1 MSSCSSICLKF
12 SISLM
17 STTVSP
23 EVLPVSPLL
32 SCQLSKTLLNFLNTL
47 IYSYV
52 HVWKI
57 IHSYISFLPCCRNPL
72 FDGARYKVEPTSLIG
87 HISSLKAHKGA
98 ITIPS
103 RTTMTF
109 LVQKR
114 QSHIKIYFGQTS

>member
-1 MSSCSSICLKF
+1 MSSCCSICLKF

-17 STTVSP
+17 STTASP

-47 IYSYV
+47 IYSYE

-57 IHSYISFLPCCRNPL
+57 IHSYISPLPYCRNPL
-72 FDGARYKVEPTSLIG
+72 FDGVRYKVEPTLLIG
-87 HISSLKAHKGA
+87 YISSLKAHKGA

-103 RTTMTF
+103 PTTMTF

-114 QSHIKIYFGQTS
+114 QSDIKIYFSQTS